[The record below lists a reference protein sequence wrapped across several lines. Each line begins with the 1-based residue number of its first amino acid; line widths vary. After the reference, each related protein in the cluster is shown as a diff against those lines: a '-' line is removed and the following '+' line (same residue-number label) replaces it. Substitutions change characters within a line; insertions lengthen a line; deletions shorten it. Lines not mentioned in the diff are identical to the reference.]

1 MAQSVATIDNKET
14 VRLAMKDFLCE
25 DLFNFCYDDEPLF
38 SSSDIAS
45 SRAAEQLTSTTTNS
59 YSFAPLSSSH
69 SCQIEPHRSP
79 APPTFQRPYHH
90 SYH

>member
-45 SRAAEQLTSTTTNS
+45 SRAAE
-59 YSFAPLSSSH
+59 
-69 SCQIEPHRSP
+69 
-79 APPTFQRPYHH
+79 
-90 SYH
+90 